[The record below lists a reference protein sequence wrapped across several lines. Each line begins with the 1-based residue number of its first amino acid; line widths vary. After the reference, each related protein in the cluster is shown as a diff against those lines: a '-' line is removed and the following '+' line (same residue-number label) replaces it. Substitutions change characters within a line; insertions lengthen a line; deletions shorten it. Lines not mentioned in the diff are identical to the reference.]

1 MARHHHHLLSSLP
14 ALLLPLGLFSAPGH
28 AAGGYQRGSYA
39 SARAGSAAAYSTA
52 RYVQAPRKPQA
63 SAVDGLEIT
72 AAQGVRELV
81 VIDAAVPDKAAFY
94 RGLKPGVD
102 VVEIDATR
110 PGLEQL
116 RQALAPY
123 RGLAALHIV
132 SHAEDGV
139 LLLGSSRV
147 DAQALQQDRDTF
159 AALRG
164 ALAEGADLL
173 LYGCDLAQGG
183 KGEALLDIL
192 HGQTGLD
199 VAASNNKTGNA
210 EQGGDWALEI
220 QRGRI
225 EAGLAFSGK
234 ALKDFSAV
242 LAPTTHLLTGFSYRN
257 ANTTANCPSDR
268 PSYMYNY
275 LSVDSTN
282 YIGCGFMHNNGY
294 GSATTVA
301 LSNFWSGAY
310 VPAFLKPSGVNQVAQ
325 STVSGTN
332 HIEIR
337 RPTGSFQ
344 LTGAVAD
351 EFPSTSGVFSSVR
364 ITGYPA
370 AGGAP
375 ITSTAITMDTAAVST
390 FIFTSGAVLSDF
402 AGVNL
407 SKFRLTFVNEA
418 GTDVG
423 NMRLVNFTAEMADT
437 VGPSIGP
444 VAGRS
449 IAVGASTGAIPFTV
463 GDDFTPV
470 ASINVTR
477 ASTDTI
483 AVPLANVVLGGSG
496 ATRTVTVTGAAAGT
510 STITLTA
517 TDRSGNTS
525 GRTFSVTVTPN
536 VPPVNT
542 VTPSISG
549 TAAVG
554 NALST
559 TQGTWTDADGDSLTH
574 TYQWYRADDNSG
586 TNAAAI
592 GGATAASYTLTTSDA
607 HKYLRVVVT
616 ANDGNGGTQAASSAY
631 IQVTNSAPLNS
642 VAPSISGTATVGN
655 VLSTTNGSWTD
666 ADGDIRTYTYQWYRA
681 DDNSGTNLAA
691 IAGATTASRTLTTSD
706 AHKYLRVV
714 VTANDGRGGT
724 QTATSAYTQVA
735 NSAPVNVVAPSIS
748 GTATI
753 GNALS
758 TTNGTWTDADG
769 DSRTYTYQW
778 YRADDNSGTNAAA
791 IGGATAA
798 SYTLTASDAH
808 KYLRVVI
815 TANDGQGGTRT
826 ASSAYTAVGNAA
838 PVNTGLPTVS
848 GTAAVGN
855 ALFTTTGTWTDA
867 DGDSLTYTYLW
878 YRADDA
884 SGTNAAAIG
893 GATSASYT
901 LTVGDAHKYLRA
913 DVTANDG
920 NSGSQPAASAYT
932 AVASIQPDAPTGV
945 TATASAGQAEVTFT
959 APASDGGSA
968 ITRYTATSTPDSV
981 TGHCDV
987 PSASPAGTACAIT
1000 VTGLANGTSYTFT
1013 VKAENTHGEG
1023 AASGA
1028 SNAVVPRLLQIGSAP
1043 GDVPGMAGVATATL
1057 SGGGANCTLQGGSG
1071 GFGPASIKPPG
1082 WDAPHGQFGF
1092 TAEHCNSDPVTITLQ
1107 YPSPLPANVR
1117 FRKPD
1122 GAGGWFDPQEAAT
1135 SLGLTLSLDFKTVTY
1150 HITDNGLGDAN
1161 PAPGTIADPLLAVTP
1176 LAGGGNPTAIPTLS
1190 EWGLGL
1196 LSTLAALLGL
1206 GRLQRNRRSRE
1217 TA

>member
-1 MARHHHHLLSSLP
+1 
-14 ALLLPLGLFSAPGH
+14 
-28 AAGGYQRGSYA
+28 
-39 SARAGSAAAYSTA
+39 
-52 RYVQAPRKPQA
+52 
-63 SAVDGLEIT
+63 
-72 AAQGVRELV
+72 
-81 VIDAAVPDKAAFY
+81 
-94 RGLKPGVD
+94 
-102 VVEIDATR
+102 
-110 PGLEQL
+110 
-116 RQALAPY
+116 
-123 RGLAALHIV
+123 
-132 SHAEDGV
+132 
-139 LLLGSSRV
+139 
-147 DAQALQQDRDTF
+147 
-159 AALRG
+159 
-164 ALAEGADLL
+164 
-173 LYGCDLAQGG
+173 
-183 KGEALLDIL
+183 
-192 HGQTGLD
+192 
-199 VAASNNKTGNA
+199 
-210 EQGGDWALEI
+210 
-220 QRGRI
+220 
-225 EAGLAFSGK
+225 
-234 ALKDFSAV
+234 
-242 LAPTTHLLTGFSYRN
+242 
-257 ANTTANCPSDR
+257 
-268 PSYMYNY
+268 
-275 LSVDSTN
+275 
-282 YIGCGFMHNNGY
+282 
-294 GSATTVA
+294 
-301 LSNFWSGAY
+301 
-310 VPAFLKPSGVNQVAQ
+310 
-325 STVSGTN
+325 
-332 HIEIR
+332 
-337 RPTGSFQ
+337 
-344 LTGAVAD
+344 
-351 EFPSTSGVFSSVR
+351 
-364 ITGYPA
+364 
-370 AGGAP
+370 
-375 ITSTAITMDTAAVST
+375 
-390 FIFTSGAVLSDF
+390 
-402 AGVNL
+402 
-407 SKFRLTFVNEA
+407 
-418 GTDVG
+418 
-423 NMRLVNFTAEMADT
+423 
-437 VGPSIGP
+437 
-444 VAGRS
+444 
-449 IAVGASTGAIPFTV
+449 
-463 GDDFTPV
+463 
-470 ASINVTR
+470 
-477 ASTDTI
+477 
-483 AVPLANVVLGGSG
+483 VLGGSG

-592 GGATAASYTLTTSDA
+592 SSATAANYTLTTSDA

-769 DSRTYTYQW
+769 DSR
-778 YRADDNSGTNAAA
+778 
-791 IGGATAA
+791 
-798 SYTLTASDAH
+798 
-808 KYLRVVI
+808 
-815 TANDGQGGTRT
+815 
-826 ASSAYTAVGNAA
+826 
-838 PVNTGLPTVS
+838 
-848 GTAAVGN
+848 
-855 ALFTTTGTWTDA
+855 
-867 DGDSLTYTYLW
+867 TYTYLW

>member
-592 GGATAASYTLTTSDA
+592 SSATAANYTLTTSDA

-735 NSAPVNVVAPSIS
+735 NSAPVNVVAPSI
-748 GTATI
+748 
-753 GNALS
+753 
-758 TTNGTWTDADG
+758 
-769 DSRTYTYQW
+769 
-778 YRADDNSGTNAAA
+778 
-791 IGGATAA
+791 
-798 SYTLTASDAH
+798 
-808 KYLRVVI
+808 
-815 TANDGQGGTRT
+815 
-826 ASSAYTAVGNAA
+826 
-838 PVNTGLPTVS
+838 S